1 MESVFQRDFSQVRIH
16 TDSNAVRLSQHFNA
30 QAFTIGNHIAF
41 ASGQYRPGAVIGD
54 ALLAHELAHVSQQSQ
69 AGASA
74 VAMQAG
80 GAEYDS
86 LERDA
91 DVSAAHAVVS
101 LWGQAK
107 AKASGLAQHVAP
119 RLKSGLRMSM
129 FGLFGAAAGCKGCQ
143 EQEEATKLSCAEIC
157 EWASPSPGFNKG
169 FGSVI
174 CYYGKKCPCIFYNP
188 DPNPDLDIPVNVK
201 LGECP
206 KLDNIV
212 MIHEQR
218 HADEGEC
225 DSSKIHLMG
234 TTDPAYAI
242 KVECQHRTE
251 TVKLLD
257 DAIKSLDDADP
268 CKAKMTIVRN
278 RREEWGKKYCGG

>member
-16 TDSNAVRLSQHFNA
+16 TDSNAARLSQHFNA
-30 QAFTIGNHIAF
+30 HAFTIGNHIAF
-41 ASGQYRPGAVIGD
+41 ASGQYRPGAMIGD

-119 RLKSGLRMSM
+119 RLKSGLRLSMNNCFGFSEKEEPKEELTCDQVCDWADKNPGMS
-129 FGLFGAAAGCKGCQ
+129 
-143 EQEEATKLSCAEIC
+143 E
-157 EWASPSPGFNKG
+157 G
-169 FGSVI
+169 FGGVI
-174 CYYGKKCPCIFYNP
+174 CYYGKPCPCIFYNRSTKP
-188 DPNPDLDIPVNVK
+188 DTDIPVDLKV
-201 LGECP
+201 GECP
-206 KLDNIV
+206 KMDDIV
-212 MIHEQR
+212 RIHEER
-218 HADEGEC
+218 HVSEGKC
-225 DSSKIHLMG
+225 DSSKIHRMG

-242 KVECQHRTE
+242 KVECTHRTE
-251 TVKLLD
+251 SVKLLD
-257 DAIKSLDDADP
+257 DAIKTLDDADP

-278 RREEWGKKYCGG
+278 KREEWGKKYCGG